1 VTSDGATNRPAGP
14 ARRPWSA
21 LAWAI
26 PAALLALLVVVLA
39 AKGLRSLTGVQAFLA
54 EFPGEAALPVE
65 APVGIPAWLAWQ
77 HGLNVFFILFIV
89 RSGWLIR
96 TAGRPTVFWR
106 RDNTGLIRTRRPPS
120 RMGLNVWLHLSVDTL
135 WVLNGVVFY
144 VLLVAT
150 GQWTRIVPVSADI
163 LPNAV
168 SAALQY
174 ASLDWPIANGWANY
188 NALQLLSYFTIV
200 FVAAPL
206 ALATGLRLSP
216 LWTSR
221 RLSAVVPLGPTRV
234 VHVAVMVVFLVFIAV
249 HVTLVLATGA
259 LRNLNHMYGARD
271 DDSWVGFAIFA
282 ASLVLM
288 LVACW
293 AATPRLLSRIAARTG
308 TVVRR

>member
-1 VTSDGATNRPAGP
+1 M
-14 ARRPWSA
+14 
-21 LAWAI
+21 
-26 PAALLALLVVVLA
+26 VLA

-54 EFPGEAALPVE
+54 EFPGEATLPAE

-106 RDNTGLIRTRRPPS
+106 RHNTGLIRTRRPPS
-120 RMGLNVWLHLSVDTL
+120 RMGLNVWLHLSVDAF

-144 VLLVAT
+144 ALLVAT
-150 GQWTRIVPVSADI
+150 GQWTRIVPVGADI

-174 ASLDWPIANGWANY
+174 ASLDWPTAHGWVNY
-188 NALQLLSYFTIV
+188 NALQLLSYFVIV

-259 LRNLNHMYGARD
+259 LRNLNHMYGGRD
-271 DDSWVGFAIFA
+271 DDSWVGFGIFA

-288 LVACW
+288 IVTWW
-293 AATPRLLSRIAARTG
+293 AATPRALSRIAARTG
-308 TVVRR
+308 TVARR